1 MSIKKHLTLKH
12 TDGKSTMSTQE
23 SFFDVIIVGGGIVG
37 ATAALRIA
45 KETDLSVALIEASSH
60 NTSFDDEAFDPRVVA
75 LSLESQHILDNINAW
90 QAIIEQRICPYVGM
104 QIWDGEGTGHIEFLS
119 RDIHQDSL
127 GAIVENSVII
137 NALNQQITYTPSIY
151 HLRGVSINDIAVLNN
166 GSATQTTQLTT
177 DEGQQLHCSL
187 AIAADGSQ
195 STLREL
201 SHIKTREW
209 SYGHTAI
216 VTTVTT
222 EKSHQFQ
229 AWQRFT
235 QHGPLAFL
243 PLTEHGGDSQRVS
256 IVWSQ
261 TQTRAEDTMQLS
273 DADFC
278 MQLGREFEY
287 RLGNIKH
294 TGQRFAIP
302 LVQRHA
308 KYYVKPGIALI
319 GDAAHAIHPLAGQG
333 VNLGL
338 YDADVL
344 SAEIIR
350 AHQRRV
356 PLNHLSILN
365 RYQRQRMPHNL
376 AAMAAMEG
384 FKRLFGADNLA
395 TRWLRNQGMHTVNA
409 QGWLKKI
416 LSSTAAGSYN
426 THHHITRRASS

>member
-1 MSIKKHLTLKH
+1 
-12 TDGKSTMSTQE
+12 MSTQE

-37 ATAALRIA
+37 ATTALRIA
-45 KETDLSVALIEASSH
+45 KETSLSIALIEASSVSA
-60 NTSFDDEAFDPRVVA
+60 SFDGESFDPRVVA
-75 LSLESQHILDNINAW
+75 LSLESQHILDNMDAW
-90 QAIIEQRICPYVGM
+90 QSIVAQRICPYVGM
-104 QIWDGEGTGHIEFLS
+104 QVWDGEGTGHIEFLS

-137 NALNQQITYTPSIY
+137 NALNQQITHTPSIY
-151 HLRGVSINDIAVLNN
+151 YLRGAAINAITVLNKDT
-166 GSATQTTQLTT
+166 ATQITQLTT

-195 STLREL
+195 SALRDL
-201 SHIKTREW
+201 SQIKTREW

-243 PLTEHGGDSQRVS
+243 PLTQHGDDSQRASV
-256 IVWSQ
+256 VWSQ
-261 TQTRAEDTMQLS
+261 THSRAEQNMQLS
-273 DADFC
+273 DDDFC
-278 MQLGREFEY
+278 KQIGREFEY
-287 RLGNIKH
+287 RLGSIQH
-294 TGQRFAIP
+294 TEQRFAIP

-308 KYYVKPGIALI
+308 KYYIKPGIALI

-338 YDADVL
+338 YDADTL
-344 SAEIIR
+344 STEIIR
-350 AHQRRV
+350 AHQRHI
-356 PLNHLSILN
+356 PLNHISILN

-384 FKRLFGADNLA
+384 FKRLFGTDNLA
-395 TRWLRNQGMHTVNA
+395 TRWLRNQGMHTVNG
-409 QGWLKKI
+409 QVWLKKI
-416 LSSTAAGSYN
+416 LSSIAAGSRSTN
-426 THHHITRRASS
+426 DHTVRKAS

>member
-1 MSIKKHLTLKH
+1 
-12 TDGKSTMSTQE
+12 MSTQE

-37 ATAALRIA
+37 ATTALRIA
-45 KETDLSVALIEASSH
+45 KETDLNVALIEASSH
-60 NTSFDDEAFDPRVVA
+60 NASFDDEAFDPRVVA
-75 LSLESQHILDNINAW
+75 LSLESQHIFDDIDVW
-90 QAIIEQRICPYVGM
+90 QAIIAQRICPYVGM

-119 RDIHQDSL
+119 CDIHQDSL

-137 NALNQQITYTPSIY
+137 NALNQQITHTPSVY
-151 HLRGVSINDIAVLNN
+151 HLRGVSINDISILNK

-177 DEGQQLHCSL
+177 EEGQQLHCSL

-201 SHIKTREW
+201 SQIKTREW

-243 PLTEHGGDSQRVS
+243 PLTQHGDDSERVS

-261 TQTRAEDTMQLS
+261 THARAEHNMKLGD
-273 DADFC
+273 DDFC
-278 MQLGREFEY
+278 RQLGREFEY
-287 RLGNIKH
+287 RLGCIQH
-294 TGQRFAIP
+294 TEQRFAIP

-308 KYYVKPGIALI
+308 KQYVKPGIALI
-319 GDAAHAIHPLAGQG
+319 GDAAHTIHPLAGQG

-338 YDADVL
+338 YDADTL
-344 SAEIIR
+344 STEIMR
-350 AHQRRV
+350 AYQRRV
-356 PLNHLSILN
+356 PLSHMSILN
-365 RYQRQRMPHNL
+365 RYQRQRMSHNL
-376 AAMAAMEG
+376 AAMVAMEG
-384 FKRLFGADNLA
+384 FKRLFGADNLTA
-395 TRWLRNQGMHTVNA
+395 RWLRNQGMHRVNA
-409 QGWLKKI
+409 QGGLKKI
-416 LSSTAAGSYN
+416 LSTVAAGSYSRHKH
-426 THHHITRRASS
+426 TAYKVS

>member
-1 MSIKKHLTLKH
+1 MH
-12 TDGKSTMSTQE
+12 TQE

-37 ATAALRIA
+37 ATTALRIA
-45 KETDLSVALIEASSH
+45 KETGISVALIEASSG
-60 NTSFDDEAFDPRVVA
+60 TTLFDNEVFDPRVVA
-75 LSLESQHILDNINAW
+75 LSLESQHILDDINVW
-90 QAIIEQRICPYVGM
+90 QSIVAQRICPYVGM

-137 NALNQQITYTPSIY
+137 NTLNEQISHTPSIY
-151 HLRGVSINDIAVLNN
+151 HLRGVTINAITVLNKD
-166 GSATQTTQLTT
+166 SATQVTQLTT

-195 STLREL
+195 STLRGL
-201 SHIKTREW
+201 SQIKTREW

-235 QHGPLAFL
+235 QYGPLAFL
-243 PLTEHGGDSQRVS
+243 PLTQHGDDSQRAS

-261 TQTRAEDTMQLS
+261 THSRAEQNMQLS
-273 DADFC
+273 DDDFC
-278 MQLGREFEY
+278 IQLGREFEY
-287 RLGNIKH
+287 RLGNIQH
-294 TGQRFAIP
+294 TEQRFAIP
-302 LVQRHA
+302 LMQRHA
-308 KYYVKPGIALI
+308 KHYVKSGIALI

-344 SAEIIR
+344 STEIIR
-350 AHQRRV
+350 ANQRRV
-356 PLNHLSILN
+356 PLNHISILN

-384 FKRLFGADNLA
+384 FKHLFGADNLA
-395 TRWLRNQGMHTVNA
+395 IRWLRNQGMHAVNT
-409 QGWLKKI
+409 QDWLKKI
-416 LSSTAAGSYN
+416 LSNVATGSDN
-426 THHHITRRASS
+426 TDNYFTGKVS